1 MKFVHLVRNIPKP
14 KIITPITLLLLI
26 LTSCTPQPRITQR
39 TNTPF
44 KNVTFHKCYDGDT
57 CTVSLPGVNPL
68 FGKKINV
75 RIRGIDTPEIR
86 GKCKSEKKQAKAA
99 KRYINKLLSK
109 AKHIDLVNPARGKYF
124 RIVAG
129 IKADDVDVGK
139 LMLEK
144 GFARSCDG
152 GTRGKWC
159 E

>member
-1 MKFVHLVRNIPKP
+1 MKPNPTTI
-14 KIITPITLLLLI
+14 PITALLI
-26 LTSCTPQPRITQR
+26 LTSCTPQPRITPE

-86 GKCKSEKKQAKAA
+86 GKCKQEKKQAKAA
-99 KRYINKLLSK
+99 KRYINLVLSK

-129 IKADDVDVGK
+129 IKADEIDVGR

-144 GFARSCDG
+144 GFARGYDG